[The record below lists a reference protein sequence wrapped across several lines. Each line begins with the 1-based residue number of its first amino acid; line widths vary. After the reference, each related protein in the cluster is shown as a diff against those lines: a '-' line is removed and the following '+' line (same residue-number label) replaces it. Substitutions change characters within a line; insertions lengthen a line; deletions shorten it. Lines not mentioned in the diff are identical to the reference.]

1 LQQLAASLGIASR
14 VDFRGAL
21 DNGQTQLAMRTAWA
35 VCVPSVWEEPF
46 GVVAVEAQMNGV
58 PVIASRCGG
67 LPEIVSPDSG
77 GILVAP
83 GDGNA
88 LASAMVS
95 LGADRAGL
103 LARGKSAHTFAMRH
117 FRISKF
123 ADHFEELYSAL
134 VQAAR

>member
-21 DNGQTQLAMRTAWA
+21 DNGQTQLAMRAAWA

-46 GVVAVEAQMNGV
+46 GLVAVEAQMNGV

-67 LPEIVSPDSG
+67 LTEIVTENSG

-83 GDGNA
+83 RDEKA
-88 LASAMVS
+88 LAAAMVS
-95 LGADRAGL
+95 ICADRSAL
-103 LARGKSAHTFAMRH
+103 HDRGRASHRSAMRS
-117 FRISKF
+117 FRLSNF
-123 ADHFEELYSAL
+123 AERFEGVYSSI
-134 VQAAR
+134 V